1 MLADLIKAGFGIDQ
15 DYNCAETIL
24 AGANQ
29 VYHLGLDREA
39 IKLAAGFGGGMAIG
53 GDCGALTGAI
63 MVLGRLYVKER
74 AHESSKIKELTKEL
88 FTKYRQEMGATDCAP
103 LKAKYRNAE
112 VQCRLVILKAAEILD
127 EIVAREDLKSV
138 GIDPDQS

>member
-1 MLADLIKAGFGIDQ
+1 MLTDLIKAGFGIAE

-29 VYHLGLDREA
+29 IYHLCLDQEA
-39 IKLAAGFGGGMAIG
+39 LKLAAGFGGGMAVE
-53 GDCGALTGAI
+53 GDCGAITGAI

-74 AHESSKIKELTKEL
+74 AHESEKIKELTKEL
-88 FTKYRQEMGATDCAP
+88 IEKYRQAMGATDCAP
-103 LKAKYRNAE
+103 LKAKYRNEE
-112 VQCRLVILKAAEILD
+112 VKCRLVILKAAEILD

-138 GIDPDQS
+138 GIDQ